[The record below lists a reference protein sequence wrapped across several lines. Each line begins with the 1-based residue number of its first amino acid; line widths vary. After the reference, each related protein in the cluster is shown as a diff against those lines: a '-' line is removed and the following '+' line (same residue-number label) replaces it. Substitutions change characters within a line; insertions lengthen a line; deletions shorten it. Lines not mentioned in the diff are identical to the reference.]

1 MFLASMVY
9 SLWLRP
15 YKSKWGNISKIG
27 GEGSLASSWLIFLF
41 KFVPF
46 QRFFQKET
54 LIPEDEVASFISY
67 GNTVL
72 LILVVFNVIYLCDFL
87 WVQVVSKAIDFI
99 KARKAKQEEKKAK
112 ELNEKTKK
120 IA

>member
-1 MFLASMVY
+1 
-9 SLWLRP
+9 
-15 YKSKWGNISKIG
+15 
-27 GEGSLASSWLIFLF
+27 
-41 KFVPF
+41 
-46 QRFFQKET
+46 
-54 LIPEDEVASFISY
+54 
-67 GNTVL
+67 VL